1 MRGRGSGEEY
11 FYPNSTL
18 SFIPRSASLFY
29 TAGMMKQFLAFTAL
43 SAFTLALGVLAF
55 SPAFA
60 GPVNP
65 VLDAA
70 TTLAQPADADCYAIG
85 EDVAT
90 QNGGTVAKAV
100 PVTQDGQAM
109 CKVVV
114 LIPGKDGE
122 RAKRQEFVVPQ

>member
-1 MRGRGSGEEY
+1 MR
-11 FYPNSTL
+11 
-18 SFIPRSASLFY
+18 RSASLLY
-29 TAGMMKQFLAFTAL
+29 TTAMMKQFLAFTAL
-43 SAFTLALGVLAF
+43 SALTFALGVLAF

-60 GPVNP
+60 APVNS
-65 VLDAA
+65 VLDDEI
-70 TTLAQPADADCYAIG
+70 TLAQPIDADCYAIG
-85 EDVAT
+85 EDVAA

-122 RAKRQEFVVPQ
+122 RAKRQEFIVPQ